1 MAISNKYPVSQC
13 VHPDDASAISKM
25 NRIPGFKTVSKK
37 IIGEFSERYA
47 DIEYTG
53 EGVNVND
60 KSMPRID
67 RLLKES
73 VRRLGVSE
81 IPKMSTDWAY
91 HINTFSVGE
100 NNFRIVLLSGAADLL
115 TDDELLFLIGH
126 ELGHWVSGH
135 KMYHML
141 TEALFYPIQNSP
153 EWKVLMSVVK
163 FTLLDWYR
171 ISDYTADRYGLLCC
185 NDIKVALST
194 MIKMAGLPK
203 KEYDNI
209 DYRSFLKQ
217 AEDFEHEHSGT
228 MDSVVKFLS
237 INSAQMPW
245 MVKRAAELMKWYQ
258 KDGQKL
264 LSNIIRR

>member
-1 MAISNKYPVSQC
+1 MATSFKYKPDVIM
-13 VHPDDASAISKM
+13 HPQDAETIESLNA
-25 NRIPGFKTVSKK
+25 IPGFKTVSQKV
-37 IIGEFSERYA
+37 IGEFSERYA
-47 DIEYTG
+47 EIEYSG
-53 EGVNVND
+53 EGINVNA

-67 RLLKES
+67 RLLKEA
-73 VRRLGVSE
+73 VRRLGVNE
-81 IPKMSTDWAY
+81 TPKMSTDWAY

-100 NNFRIVLLSGAADLL
+100 NNFRIVLLTGAVDLL

-135 KMYHML
+135 KTYHML

-153 EWKVLMSVVK
+153 EWKALMSVIK

-171 ISDYTADRYGLLCC
+171 TSDYTADRYGLLCC
-185 NDIKVALST
+185 KDVKVALST

-203 KEYDNI
+203 KEYENI
-209 DYRSFLKQ
+209 NYQSFLKQ
-217 AEDFEHEHSGT
+217 AEEFENEHSGT
-228 MDSVVKFLS
+228 LDKAVKFLS

-258 KDGQKL
+258 EDGKKL
-264 LSNIIRR
+264 LNNPLR